1 MEISENSRCIYIV
14 SKILGLAPFSVKK
27 SEKGNYVVEKSI
39 PFIIYAAVLAS
50 AMAFLTY
57 RGLLFDANSK
67 APLRQSFRMK
77 SITSKAVTS
86 MDVSVIVMAVTAG
99 VLCGIF
105 GFSSTRELNVRLQK
119 VDASINGGRKRETL
133 KAIVL
138 LMLPVLSIS
147 TLMWTLIL
155 TVHDSWISP
164 MCVLLLSYCCQPTTL
179 QPKDFEHSYYRE
191 LAAANSDKAAAIF
204 FDIWTWLSFAE
215 KENTEGE
222 NIDLNALWYIPFYG
236 LYYILTCLH
245 VSFANTALSLSRRFK
260 SLNMTLKM
268 SFLTTGLNDEPKKS
282 NIPRITPV
290 IPTKSNEPPLQ
301 ISFTKIASE
310 MYQTPEKNKSLLLKL
325 LAECHDSLA
334 KCVGLVSSSYGMAV
348 LFILLSCFLHLVAT
362 SYFLFMELLEKN
374 SGGIIWLQ
382 VLWITF
388 HASRLLLVVEPCHR
402 ISAESSKTIHI
413 ICEIER
419 GIHDSILAEEV
430 KKFWQQQLV
439 FKDRFSA
446 CGLVM
451 VDRSLLT
458 SIFSAIATYLV
469 IIIQFQKSDG

>member
-1 MEISENSRCIYIV
+1 MEISPSSRCIYIV

-27 SEKGNYVVEKSI
+27 SDKGTYVVEKSI
-39 PFIIYAAVLAS
+39 PFIIYALVFTT
-50 AMAFLTY
+50 AMSFLTY

-67 APLRQSFRMK
+67 IPLRQSFRQN

-105 GFSSTRELNVRLQK
+105 GFNPTKELNMRLQK
-119 VDASINGGRKRETL
+119 VDASINGNRKRETI
-133 KAIVL
+133 KSIIL
-138 LMLPVLSIS
+138 LILPVLSIT
-147 TLMWTLIL
+147 TLM
-155 TVHDSWISP
+155 
-164 MCVLLLSYCCQPTTL
+164 C
-179 QPKDFEHSYYRE
+179 
-191 LAAANSDKAAAIF
+191 
-204 FDIWTWLSFAE
+204 FDIWSWLSFATKE
-215 KENTEGE
+215 KVDGE
-222 NIDLNALWYIPFYG
+222 NADLNALWYIPFYG

-260 SLNMTLKM
+260 TLNVTLRM
-268 SFLTTGLNDEPKKS
+268 SFLTPGSKNENQVK
-282 NIPRITPV
+282 NIPKITPV
-290 IPTKSNEPPLQ
+290 IPSKSNEPPLQ
-301 ISFTKIASE
+301 ISFTKITSE
-310 MYQTPEKNKSLLLKL
+310 LYQNPEKNKSLLLKL

-334 KCVGLVSSSYGMAV
+334 KCVDLVSSSYGMAV

-362 SYFLFMELLEKN
+362 SYFLFMELLIEKT
-374 SGGIIWLQ
+374 GGVMWLQ
-382 VLWITF
+382 ILWITF
-388 HASRLLLVVEPCHR
+388 HACRLLMVVEPCHR

-446 CGLVM
+446 CGLVL